1 MDLSKAFD
9 CILHDLL
16 IAKLYV
22 YGLSK
27 EKTTFFYAFLER
39 RGQRVRTDVIL
50 ISLQVLIS
58 GVHQGSLLG
67 PIPFNIFFN
76 DVLELLKLLKSDIYN
91 FADDKTISVA
101 SRKKTH
107 CLKH

>member
-16 IAKLYV
+16 TAKLYV
-22 YGLSK
+22 YGLSE

-58 GVHQGSLLG
+58 RVH
-67 PIPFNIFFN
+67 
-76 DVLELLKLLKSDIYN
+76 
-91 FADDKTISVA
+91 
-101 SRKKTH
+101 
-107 CLKH
+107 

>member
-16 IAKLYV
+16 TAKLYV
-22 YGLSK
+22 YGLSE

-76 DVLELLKLLKSDIYN
+76 DVLELLKKSDIYN

-101 SRKKTH
+101 SKKKTH